1 MTGYCYSIII
11 IFAIGIATIVIL
23 SLISYND
30 FNMTEYLYC
39 LYWLNKYEQ
48 NKKNTDEKEKSDKK

>member
-30 FNMTEYLYC
+30 FNMTEYLY
-39 LYWLNKYEQ
+39 WLNKYEQ
-48 NKKNTDEKEKSDKK
+48 NKKNTDEKEKSDEK

>member
-23 SLISYND
+23 SLISYDD
-30 FNMTEYLYC
+30 FNMTEYLN
-39 LYWLNKYEQ
+39 WLNKYEQ
-48 NKKNTDEKEKSDKK
+48 NKKNTDEKAKSDEK

>member
-30 FNMTEYLYC
+30 FNMTEYLY
-39 LYWLNKYEQ
+39 WLNKYEQ

>member
-30 FNMTEYLYC
+30 FNMTEYLN
-39 LYWLNKYEQ
+39 WLNKYEQ
-48 NKKNTDEKEKSDKK
+48 NKKNTDEKAKSDEK

>member
-23 SLISYND
+23 SLISYDD
-30 FNMTEYLYC
+30 FNMTEYLN
-39 LYWLNKYEQ
+39 WLNKYEQ
-48 NKKNTDEKEKSDKK
+48 NKKNTDEKEKSDEK